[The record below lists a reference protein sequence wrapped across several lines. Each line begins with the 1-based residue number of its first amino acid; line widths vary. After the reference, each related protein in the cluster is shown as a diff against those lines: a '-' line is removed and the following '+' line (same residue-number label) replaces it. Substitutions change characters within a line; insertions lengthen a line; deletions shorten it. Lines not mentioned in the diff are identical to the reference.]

1 LLQVSETFVPLPV
14 KTELFAFPEPNEQES
29 SFVASSYFSGL
40 DSGPQPKS
48 EEPFVSADLFQMS
61 SANQFE
67 VFSAPLQEQEQHHI
81 HQQQQEVLPEANR
94 EDEAVQHNTAW
105 YQDELARLVILG
117 VVLYLLFC
125 HFSFH
130 K

>member
-1 LLQVSETFVPLPV
+1 
-14 KTELFAFPEPNEQES
+14 
-29 SFVASSYFSGL
+29 
-40 DSGPQPKS
+40 
-48 EEPFVSADLFQMS
+48 MS

-67 VFSAPLQEQEQHHI
+67 VFSAPQQEEEQHHI

-94 EDEAVQHNTAW
+94 EDESVQHNTAW

-117 VVLYLLFC
+117 VVLYLTFC